1 MECVTCGGKE
11 FYKDLG
17 YFYCLEC
24 QTQSQDVREH
34 VFQDEV
40 RDISKSAR
48 KIKDP
53 TKEKA
58 DSKVTSWECY
68 NIILHSLTNQMIEL
82 GADKNLK
89 SVVKILWIT
98 YLEKLQIFDLRVDIK
113 PRLPAVNVKR
123 DIEILYGKVKKR
135 RTRKKS
141 TSDESSSN
149 FDTASSHVSLKRER
163 TKRKSAL
170 AQAEYADSSFR
181 STQESSLLGTE
192 TLTSMKSSSV
202 TEENTL
208 KFNHYAKKELRRK
221 LSSSH
226 LKEHQKDINLTL
238 NCHKL
243 IYKERTRRYK
253 RGVQILSPDK
263 LYSVLY
269 LGLLIIKDQIQLC
282 EY

>member
-1 MECVTCGGKE
+1 
-11 FYKDLG
+11 
-17 YFYCLEC
+17 
-24 QTQSQDVREH
+24 
-34 VFQDEV
+34 
-40 RDISKSAR
+40 
-48 KIKDP
+48 
-53 TKEKA
+53 
-58 DSKVTSWECY
+58 
-68 NIILHSLTNQMIEL
+68 
-82 GADKNLK
+82 
-89 SVVKILWIT
+89 
-98 YLEKLQIFDLRVDIK
+98 
-113 PRLPAVNVKR
+113 
-123 DIEILYGKVKKR
+123 
-135 RTRKKS
+135 
-141 TSDESSSN
+141 
-149 FDTASSHVSLKRER
+149 
-163 TKRKSAL
+163 
-170 AQAEYADSSFR
+170 
-181 STQESSLLGTE
+181 
-192 TLTSMKSSSV
+192 MKSSSV